1 VRRRLI
7 PTLLLM
13 LLTLSASVPAYAGH
27 GSVTVSQKQAQK
39 AAEKYNKRWAK
50 EQKKQLKAQ
59 EKSMKQQNKAARK
72 YNQQHPAR
80 TTT

>member
-13 LLTLSASVPAYAGH
+13 LLTFSASVPAHAGH
-27 GSVTVSQKQAQK
+27 GSATLSQKQAQK
-39 AAEKYNKRWAK
+39 AADKYNKRWAK

-59 EKSMKQQNKAARK
+59 EKSVKQQNKAARK
-72 YNQQHPAR
+72 YNQEHPLR